1 MAAVSFNMKGG
12 RSSVSG
18 IKSTV
23 FGGSGFLGSFVIN
36 RLGKIGSSVIVPYRG
51 DELHVRRLKVM
62 GDLGQIN
69 PYQMSI
75 RKAEEIQTAV
85 AGSNVVINLLGSHLE
100 TMCAASASPPRQHPL
115 CPQSPCWQVSSPHA
129 RMGLLH

>member
-18 IKSTV
+18 IKATV

-51 DELHVRRLKVM
+51 DELHVLSNRK
-62 GDLGQIN
+62 DGQIHIKN
-69 PYQMSI
+69 P
-75 RKAEEIQTAV
+75 V
-85 AGSNVVINLLGSHLE
+85 HLHTNPWFE
-100 TMCAASASPPRQHPL
+100 HEN
-115 CPQSPCWQVSSPHA
+115 PCD
-129 RMGLLH
+129 